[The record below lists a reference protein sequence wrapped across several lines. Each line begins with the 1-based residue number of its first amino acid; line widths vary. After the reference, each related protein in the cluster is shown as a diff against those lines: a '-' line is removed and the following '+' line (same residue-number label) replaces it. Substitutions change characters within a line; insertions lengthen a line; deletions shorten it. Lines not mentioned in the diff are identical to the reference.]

1 MRYVHLGRSGLKV
14 SSLCLGAMNFG
25 PYTSEKDSYHI
36 MDRALEHGMN
46 FFDTANVYGG
56 KTGEG
61 ITEQIMGRWLAQ
73 GGGRREKVVL
83 ATKVYARMG
92 DWPNQSRLSAL
103 HIRQACEESLRRM
116 CTDHIDLYQMHHV
129 DRETPWEE
137 IWQAMEQL
145 CQEGKIIYVG
155 SSNFAGWHIAQAQET
170 AKSRHF
176 MGLVS
181 EQSLYNLIER
191 TVELEVIPA
200 CEAYGLGLIP
210 WSPLGRGL
218 LAGASPPP
226 SQGRRASED
235 LQKGVTEHRA
245 KLDAYGT
252 LCRTIGEQPADVALA
267 WLLHQKGVTCPIIG
281 PRTLEQ
287 LDGSMH
293 ALDIALSSETLTQL
307 DHMFPGPGGP
317 APEAYA
323 W

>member
-145 CQEGKIIYVG
+145 CREGKVIYVG